1 MKTELKSIEEEKQT
15 CIEAFKASPTAK
27 FAWCCH
33 HGSLIEALTEPW
45 LNRVNYICSSKPKAE
60 QASRLRSFRPVRITL
75 PDQIVKA
82 RNEYYKI
89 LDEYCK
95 LWIEHKKV
103 VTEHEKVKAE
113 YCKLWTEYEK
123 AKAKHEKVVTE
134 HEKVATEYH
143 SGLILLHNQDWP
155 THTWNGKR
163 VEGT

>member
-60 QASRLRSFRPVRITL
+60 QASRFRSFRPVWITL
-75 PDQIVKA
+75 PDQIVKTWA
-82 RNEYYKI
+82 
-89 LDEYCK
+89 
-95 LWIEHKKV
+95 EHKR
-103 VTEHEKVKAE
+103 TLAE
-113 YCKLWTEYEK
+113 YTRAGYNYHK
-123 AKAKHEKVVTE
+123 ARYVYNEVV
-134 HEKVATEYH
+134 TEYH
-143 SGLILLHNQDWP
+143 SELTLLHNQDWP
-155 THTWNGKR
+155 DNTWNGKQ